1 MRVDLFPYDFEETYE
16 LFARTNPHEIP
27 SGLLAGDKLR
37 EINALSRRERKMY
50 WWYQRLVDKSYLREV
65 ANAR

>member
-1 MRVDLFPYDFEETYE
+1 MRVDLFPFDVEETYE
-16 LFARTNPHEIP
+16 LFARLNPFEIP

-37 EINALSRRERKMY
+37 EINALSRHERKMY
-50 WWYQRLVDKSYLREV
+50 WWYQKLVDKSYSREV